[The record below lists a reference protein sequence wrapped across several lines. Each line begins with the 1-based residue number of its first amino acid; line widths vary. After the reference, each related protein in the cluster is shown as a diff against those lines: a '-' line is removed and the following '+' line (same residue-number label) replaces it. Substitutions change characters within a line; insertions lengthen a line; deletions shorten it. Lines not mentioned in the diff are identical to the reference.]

1 MKRILLTF
9 FCFAVAA
16 TTAFAQNQKPQPHWV
31 CDVKC
36 VEHDFLFRNYPNRL
50 IISVPGLPNN
60 VISIE
65 VSPNVSARQVN
76 GLWIVTPTDSC
87 GKTCNINVYALINGK
102 KQTMGT
108 RSFRIKTLPAPA
120 IRFSNGQVKYGGSD
134 NQLFVPIEDLLDP
147 KFSIRTIDNPS
158 SEIVLG
164 VMVSIKGFTVRF
176 NDGEEITCKGCVFN
190 QSVRDKIKDLPSQ
203 SIIIIK
209 SILAVDRNDK
219 PVEVSPVVLIA
230 TRL

>member
-9 FCFAVAA
+9 FCFAVVA
-16 TTAFAQNQKPQPHWV
+16 TTAFAQNQKPQPACEV
-31 CDVKC
+31 TCT
-36 VEHDFLFRNYPNRL
+36 EHNFLYRNYPNRL
-50 IISVPGLPNN
+50 SISVPVLPNN
-60 VISIE
+60 SILVE
-65 VSPNVSARQVN
+65 CSPNVSARQVN

-87 GKTCNINVYALINGK
+87 GKTCHVNVYTLINGK

-120 IRFSNGQVKYGGSD
+120 IRFSNGQVEYGGSD
-134 NQLFVPIEDLLDP
+134 NQLFVSMEELLDS
-147 KFSIRTIDNPS
+147 KFSIRAINHPS
-158 SEIVLG
+158 SDIVPRD
-164 VMVSIKGFTVRF
+164 MVTIKGFTVRF